1 VRQKEER
8 FQQKNKEY
16 KEKELA
22 KKKTDEQITG
32 ETK

>member
-1 VRQKEER
+1 MK
-8 FQQKNKEY
+8 QKNKEY

-32 ETK
+32 ETKWN